1 MRSYSINKFSTIEAM
16 QYRAVN
22 IYISIIYDSISP
34 DSIVHSDLR
43 LPSFVATIQLL
54 VLMFTCS
61 SHLVANTVCVSC
73 NASRP

>member
-1 MRSYSINKFSTIEAM
+1 MRSYSINKFSTIAM

-43 LPSFVATIQLL
+43 LPIVRSYHPLL

-73 NASRP
+73 NASRL